1 MWDHYLIEN
10 NVVSNYLSGQPVTDV
25 SVQLI

>member
-10 NVVSNYLSGQPVTDV
+10 NVVNNYLSGQPVTDV